1 VYPRELQ
8 ALLAATDQ
16 GMRDAAW
23 DEFLA
28 VHSRLLLHVARKVMP
43 TGERAMDAYA
53 NVLERLRRDNFRA
66 LAGYTP
72 DGRSRFTTWLVVV
85 ARRMC
90 VDFYRQQYG
99 RPRNEEPSDLAII
112 EREARKRL
120 INFVGIDDALAQIVD
135 SRNEDP
141 EECMRQEQ
149 LRCALDRVVSALPPE
164 DQLLLKLRF
173 SDGLSANQ
181 IATVLKFP
189 TPFHVY
195 RRLKTVCADLRRN
208 LVAAGVEDS
217 AP

>member
-1 VYPRELQ
+1 MTATEP
-8 ALLAATDQ
+8 AA
-16 GMRDAAW
+16 RDIAW

-28 VHSRLLLHVARKVMP
+28 LHSRLLLHVARKVMP
-43 TGERAMDAYA
+43 TAEGAMDAYA
-53 NVLERLRRDNFRA
+53 NLLERLRRDNCRA

-99 RPRNEEPSDLAII
+99 RPRNEEPSDLALI
-112 EREARKRL
+112 EREARRRL

-135 SRNEDP
+135 YRHEDP
-141 EECMRQEQ
+141 EECVRQEQ
-149 LRCALDRVVSALPPE
+149 LRHALDRVVSALSP
-164 DQLLLKLRF
+164 DDKLLLKLRF
-173 SDGLSANQ
+173 YDALSANE